1 MRKLVLVLLLF
12 FAGVL
17 IFTSGAFAAS
27 GIWTN
32 PKGLKVYIPQ
42 NDMLTVT
49 MTHAFQEWQRKTNNF
64 FTFQFVNTKSTA
76 QITVIFMDSGIPEI
90 CKSEEA
96 LGCTKATT
104 AINHLGERLKRVNVY
119 ISRKSNTG
127 RVMSHTQV
135 YTIMLHEVGHAL
147 GLNHTDNP
155 ESIMYAGTNQTMAV
169 KQEIRTSD
177 LNTLY
182 DLYHSKNKQTKK

>member
-1 MRKLVLVLLLF
+1 MRKLVLILLLI
-12 FAGVL
+12 FAGML
-17 IFTSGAFAAS
+17 IFTSSAFAIT
-27 GIWTN
+27 GIWAN
-32 PKGLKVYIPQ
+32 PKGLKVYIPKG
-42 NDMLTVT
+42 DMLTVT
-49 MTHAFQEWQRKTNNF
+49 MTHAFQEWQRKTNNY

-90 CKSEEA
+90 CKSEGA
-96 LGCTKATT
+96 LGCTKTSS
-104 AINHLGERLKRVNVY
+104 AINHLGERLKHADVY

-135 YTIMLHEVGHAL
+135 YTIMVHEIGHAL
-147 GLNHTDNP
+147 GLNHTQNP

-182 DLYHSKNKQTKK
+182 DLYHPKKKTN